1 MLLSAAGAAAA
12 WRAKSCRLIWP
23 PAFCAPMAP
32 ASVFSMTRESAASA
46 ASTIKLPWNR
56 SLPMDEALVKQ
67 LKQRVETELRQRE
80 VDFVA
85 FWLEEL
91 TKIDAKRHKEL
102 AAFQNDF
109 KNLINR
115 MQNRLKNLRSS
126 LTG

>member
-1 MLLSAAGAAAA
+1 
-12 WRAKSCRLIWP
+12 
-23 PAFCAPMAP
+23 
-32 ASVFSMTRESAASA
+32 
-46 ASTIKLPWNR
+46 
-56 SLPMDEALVKQ
+56 MDEALVKQ

-80 VDFVA
+80 SDFVE

-91 TKIDAKRHKEL
+91 VKIDAKRHKEL

-126 LTG
+126 KTG

>member
-1 MLLSAAGAAAA
+1 
-12 WRAKSCRLIWP
+12 
-23 PAFCAPMAP
+23 
-32 ASVFSMTRESAASA
+32 
-46 ASTIKLPWNR
+46 
-56 SLPMDEALVKQ
+56 MDEALIKQ

-80 VDFVA
+80 GDFVT

-91 TKIDAKRHKEL
+91 MKIDAKHHKEL

-126 LTG
+126 KTG